1 MTTNNTGVLDFYWPA
16 VGSADFYGVK
26 FYINN
31 TPSSFVTTSQTG
43 YQLTGLSEG
52 DLVGGEVHTSIND
65 QFIDSVHSFTPQYYD
80 VYNFHD
86 INQNLSFSG
95 FQVDGI
101 DLSIAVSGNTFIAS
115 GVHYNYNAII
125 DLDIATP
132 RDNSIIQYFTEE
144 PFLTGIKYREID
156 NLTDTTPFTQ
166 VNTFSFVTEN
176 PKNNR
181 NFITQVVLE
190 DFYGSGVT
198 GNIYLENNAISL
210 QSISKTQFNSGS
222 GYFNVFSAVYSNTS
236 EYAEYSFYEN
246 SSFTG
251 TPFLTGY
258 TNTPNDFSIELPLG
272 VTGYFELLPYDWFG
286 SGHAFH
292 DTDYFYSENI
302 EYITSEDNQFLSIL
316 VDNNDVYGEIS
327 IIPYHSEVSNTGSS
341 ILLSIDSGSGSSFDG
356 GSYFTGQIANA
367 TEHTFNY
374 FDHLD
379 PNNFQTLGDLK
390 LQPFFLNF
398 KLLQENSSYIEDV
411 DQVGY
416 EAVVPSIVYD
426 NIILD
431 YQVGLTTVEFDSYP
445 TFNQS
450 GIDILISGKNDNNYS
465 LFSGYN
471 FSTGALDYHVDIRLV
486 NSDNYSLIYD
496 DVLISGS
503 GIPPSVNHALTNFS
517 QSDASLHFDLTAAVN
532 SSPINYTKMYGK
544 YTFSASPN
552 TGEEDFLDDDFLE
565 ILDFNDYQNYFL
577 NNVDLG
583 INMIQA
589 PSGIDKNKTYQHTGI
604 FPTGFGTGFFSGDLF
619 TGHYE
624 SGSHFMYR
632 FVPYNGYGSGY
643 ATDVIFYNFPRN
655 ANTESQQDAIDDLN
669 DKVSSL
675 ENSAVSMHSDSV
687 FIPSGDCS
695 IEVDYT
701 IAEFTDVPHIVGT
714 LSTHNQEDPILGLI
728 LSGDPTTA
736 SATFILSDQVD
747 STGYQLKYLASEN
760 II

>member
-16 VGSADFYGVK
+16 VGNADFYGVQ

-52 DLVGGEVHTSIND
+52 DLVGGEVYTSIND
-65 QFIDSVHSFTPQYYD
+65 QFIDSSYSFTPQHYD
-80 VYNFHD
+80 VFNFHD

-101 DLSIAVSGNTFIAS
+101 PLNIAVSGNTFIAS
-115 GVHYNYNAII
+115 GFHDNYNAIV

-132 RDNSIIQYFTEE
+132 RDDSIIQYFTQE
-144 PFLTGIKYREID
+144 PFLTGIQYREID
-156 NLTDTTPFTQ
+156 SLTDTTPFTQ
-166 VNTFSFVTEN
+166 INTFSFVTEN

-222 GYFNVFSAVYSNTS
+222 KYFNLFSAVYSNTA

-251 TPFLTGY
+251 TPF
-258 TNTPNDFSIELPLG
+258 
-272 VTGYFELLPYDWFG
+272 VTG
-286 SGHAFH
+286 
-292 DTDYFYSENI
+292 NI

-316 VDNNDVYGEIS
+316 VNNNDVYGEIS

-356 GSYFTGQIANA
+356 NSYFTGQIENA

-379 PNNFQTLGDLK
+379 DDNFQTLGDLK

-398 KLLQENSSYIEDV
+398 KLLQENSSYIEDE
-411 DQVGY
+411 DQVEY

-426 NIILD
+426 NIALD
-431 YQVGLTTVEFDSYP
+431 YQAGLTTVEFDSYP

-450 GIDILISGKNDNNYS
+450 GIDILISGKNDSGYS

-471 FSTGALDYHVDIRLV
+471 FSTGLLDYHVDIKLV
-486 NSDNYSLIYD
+486 NSNNYNLIYD
-496 DVLISGS
+496 NILISGS
-503 GIPPSVNHALTNFS
+503 GTLPSVDHTLTNFS
-517 QSDASLHFDLTAAVN
+517 QSDASLHFDITAAVD
-532 SSPINYTKMYGK
+532 SSPINFTRMYGK
-544 YTFSASPN
+544 YTFSTLPN
-552 TGEEDFLDDDFLE
+552 TGEDDFLDDDFLE

-577 NNVDLG
+577 NNFELG

-589 PSGIDKNKTYQHTGI
+589 PFGIDKNKIYQHTGI
-604 FPTGFGTGFFSGDLF
+604 FPTGFGTEFSPGDLF

-632 FVPYNGYGSGY
+632 FIPYNGYGSGY

-655 ANTESQQDAIDDLN
+655 ANTDSQQNAIDDLN

-675 ENSAVSMHSDSV
+675 ENSAVSIHSDNV
-687 FIPSGDCS
+687 FIPSGNCS
-695 IEVDYT
+695 IEIDYSV
-701 IAEFTDVPHIVGT
+701 AGFTNTPHVVGT
-714 LSTHNQEDPILGLI
+714 LSTSNQEDPILGLI
-728 LSGDPTTA
+728 LSGDPTTTF
-736 SATFILSDQVD
+736 ATFILSDQVN
-747 STGYQLKYLASEN
+747 STGYKLKYLASEN